1 MPYWF
6 LRLETTTGNDPGGH
20 RLGLTI
26 IWRIPDRRPGSSHP
40 VHRQISSEKSAKQKR
55 YTMHNNQPPTR
66 PEIERMLTTLN
77 QAQTHYYQATSR
89 IEKNDADCTFQSAW
103 DWLEQHGIP
112 IQQDAHTRLW
122 TLAPSLTLIIGSNTY
137 APLLTELQHHHVTL
151 LETGDC
157 LKAIFPL
164 GTRKIPQPDI
174 PGTFLLTLP

>member
-1 MPYWF
+1 
-6 LRLETTTGNDPGGH
+6 
-20 RLGLTI
+20 
-26 IWRIPDRRPGSSHP
+26 
-40 VHRQISSEKSAKQKR
+40 
-55 YTMHNNQPPTR
+55 MHNHQPPTR
-66 PEIERMLTTLN
+66 PEIEHMLATLN

-89 IEKNDADCTFQSAW
+89 IEKNDADRTFQSAW

-112 IQQDAHTRLW
+112 IQQEAHTRLW

-137 APLLTELQHHHVTL
+137 TPLLTELQHHHVTL

-174 PGTFLLTLP
+174 PGTFLLTLPDGWSIQEMRLYHSRLPYNSILVYGPNQEVPPGGVGISHHYGPNSHPSSHP